1 MVIQCGGCFQHPI
14 KPKWISST
22 PNWLEAQIIGTS
34 HWPCGFSGARVCT
47 RAKPARNGNQRWLTT
62 NWIKIIKYKLKH
74 QLCQPALPLPSSFK
88 PVLVHEFHLP
98 ANLAALKDWLCS
110 SCRNADTVM
119 ILLNSDFVFEQ
130 IVKIYYWMILDTSGY
145 MAIHSNTMTRRT
157 RIDLLGPCWIM
168 ISVDA
173 KALWADGP
181 AAASST
187 ARCKT
192 YSIIRRHRTLR
203 SAVHLK
209 IAGI

>member
-14 KPKWISST
+14 KPKRISST

-47 RAKPARNGNQRWLTT
+47 RQSLHEMVISAGWPQTESKSSNT
-62 NWIKIIKYKLKH
+62 NWSTSFDSRPCHCLALSNQYWYVNFIF
-74 QLCQPALPLPSSFK
+74 QPTLRRWKTGCA
-88 PVLVHEFHLP
+88 VH
-98 ANLAALKDWLCS
+98 AAT
-110 SCRNADTVM
+110 R

-130 IVKIYYWMILDTSGY
+130 IVKIYDWMILDTSGY

-203 SAVHLK
+203 SAVHPK